1 MMEVYINFLNKYLKD
16 DVYVREL
23 SSFLLLLNSFEQN
36 DLKYY
41 EYILS
46 KLKIMYDKINDSF
59 ISKHKKKIILITV
72 NNIISFYNDKLMD
85 QICKNIWYEAKK

>member
-1 MMEVYINFLNKYLKD
+1 MEVYINFLNKYLKD
-16 DVYVREL
+16 DNSVREL

-46 KLKIMYDKINDSF
+46 KLKIMYDKINDSY
-59 ISKHKKKIILITV
+59 ISKHKKKIILIMV

-85 QICKNIWYEAKK
+85 QICKNI

>member
-1 MMEVYINFLNKYLKD
+1 MEVYINFLNKYLKD
-16 DVYVREL
+16 DISVREL

-59 ISKHKKKIILITV
+59 ISKHKKRIILITV

-85 QICKNIWYEAKK
+85 QICKNI

>member
-1 MMEVYINFLNKYLKD
+1 MEVYINFLNKYLKD
-16 DVYVREL
+16 DISVREL

-85 QICKNIWYEAKK
+85 QICKNI

>member
-1 MMEVYINFLNKYLKD
+1 MEVYINFLNKYLKD
-16 DVYVREL
+16 DNSVREL